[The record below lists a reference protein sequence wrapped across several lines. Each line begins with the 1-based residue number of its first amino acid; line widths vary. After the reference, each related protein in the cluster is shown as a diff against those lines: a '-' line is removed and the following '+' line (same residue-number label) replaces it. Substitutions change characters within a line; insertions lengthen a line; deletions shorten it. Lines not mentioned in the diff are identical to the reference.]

1 MKILPLLIACMVALT
16 SALPALEVKGGQFVR
31 DGKEYRGIGINYYDA
46 FMRLLPI
53 GAGGAA
59 RKPTYRDGF
68 AFLASQKVP
77 FVRFAACGFYPAQ
90 MELYQ
95 KNPKAYF
102 ELLDGVVKEAEVQG
116 IGLIPSL
123 FWSYFCLP
131 DLVGEPIS
139 AWGDPA
145 SKTRDFM
152 RRYTREVV
160 GRYKD
165 SPAIWG
171 WEFGNEFLNEADLP
185 GPQNPEK
192 WVVPKMRT
200 ADVRTEKDKLTSD
213 ATLDAYREFRDVV
226 RSIDAKRPIFTGDAC
241 VRASSWNLAQGKGW
255 TRDSRQEWMD
265 ALARANPT
273 DTINLHFYHPRRNGR
288 GYEGY
293 GIDGKPLRDTLAAVQ
308 EVSKATGKPTW
319 FGEFGPGIGEM
330 DVAERRAQ
338 VEEFLKLIEELRIPL
353 SAYWVFD
360 TSNPDLAVWNAA
372 LGNENAFVFELIREA
387 NRRLS
392 TPPR

>member
-1 MKILPLLIACMVALT
+1 MKILPLLIACTAALT
-16 SALPALEVKGGQFVR
+16 NSLPALEVKDGQFVR

-46 FMRLLPI
+46 FMRLLPNAE
-53 GAGGAA
+53 GRATK
-59 RKPTYRDGF
+59 KPAYIDGF
-68 AFLASQKVP
+68 AYLASQKVP

-95 KNPKAYF
+95 KNPEAYF
-102 ELLDGVVKEAEVQG
+102 ELLDGVVKEAEEQG
-116 IGLIPSL
+116 LGLIPSL
-123 FWSYFCLP
+123 FWSYFCVP

-185 GPQNPEK
+185 GPQNPGK

-200 ADVRTEKDKLTSD
+200 AAVRTDKDKLASE
-213 ATLDAYREFRDVV
+213 AALDAYREFGEVV
-226 RSIDAKRPIFTGDAC
+226 RTIDAKRPIFTGDASP
-241 VRASSWNLAQGKGW
+241 RESSWNLAHGKGW

-265 ALARANPT
+265 GLARANPT
-273 DTINLHFYHPRRNGR
+273 DTINLHFYHPRRTGR

-293 GIDGKPLRDTLAAVQ
+293 GLDGASLRDTLAAVQ
-308 EVSKATGKPTW
+308 EVSQVTGKPTW
-319 FGEFGPGIGEM
+319 FGEFGPGLGEM

-338 VEEFLKLIEELRIPL
+338 VEDFLELIEELRIPL

-360 TSNPDLAVWNAA
+360 TPNHDLTVWNAA
-372 LGNENAFVFELIREA
+372 PGNENAFVFDLIREA
-387 NRRLS
+387 NERLS
-392 TPPR
+392 TQPR

>member
-1 MKILPLLIACMVALT
+1 MKILPLLIACTAALT
-16 SALPALEVKGGQFVR
+16 SALPALEVKDGQFVR

-53 GAGGAA
+53 GTGGAA
-59 RKPTYRDGF
+59 RKTTYRDGF
-68 AFLASQKVP
+68 AFLASQKIP

-102 ELLDGVVKEAEVQG
+102 ELLDGVVKEAEAQG
-116 IGLIPSL
+116 LGLIPSL

-241 VRASSWNLAQGKGW
+241 VRASSWSLAQGKGW